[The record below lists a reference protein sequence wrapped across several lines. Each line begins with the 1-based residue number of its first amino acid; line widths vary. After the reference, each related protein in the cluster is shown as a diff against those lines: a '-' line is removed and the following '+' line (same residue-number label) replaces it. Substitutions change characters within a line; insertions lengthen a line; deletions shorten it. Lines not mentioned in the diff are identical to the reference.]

1 MTVVTE
7 FVPGPTPPSV
17 GGRFRRDPLMR
28 VLGGVTDASGWVLDR
43 SQSVQRRLNRRPRQL
58 PANADRHTVVV
69 LDKEIVTEDEHVVQ
83 ITLCAPTGNALPP
96 WHPGAHI
103 DVFLPSGRRRQYS
116 LCGDPRDVAE
126 YRIAVRRIPDGGG
139 GSIEL
144 HDLALGARIQISSPR
159 NAFYMAV
166 PGTGSPSTRLR
177 FIAGGI
183 GITPILPMLRLA
195 DRLQLDWTMLYTGR
209 HRASLPFLN
218 ELSVYQDRVTVRT
231 DDDNGLPDAA
241 ALLSGVDEHTAI
253 YACGPP
259 AMIATTRAGLP
270 AGSMTELHHERF
282 SAPTV
287 INGSTF
293 EVELTRSGET
303 VTVEADESA
312 LEAIRRVRPHLAYS
326 CQQGFCGTCVQ
337 RVLSGDV
344 EHRDQLLT
352 NLQHQDG
359 QMLICVSRAKGQR
372 LVLDL

>member
-1 MTVVTE
+1 MTSATE
-7 FVPGPTPPSV
+7 IVPGPTPPSI
-17 GGRFRRDPLMR
+17 GGRFHRDPLMR
-28 VLGGVTDASGWVLDR
+28 VLGGVTDASGWILDR

-58 PANADRHTVVV
+58 PNNVDRHTVVV
-69 LDKEIVTEDEHVVQ
+69 FDKKIVAEDEHVVQ
-83 ITLCAPTGNALPP
+83 ITLCAPTGTVLPA

-116 LCGDPRDVAE
+116 LCGDPSDVAE

-139 GSIEL
+139 GSIEM
-144 HDLALGARIQISSPR
+144 HDLTPGTQIQISSPR

-166 PGTGSPSTRLR
+166 PGAGSPSTRLR

-218 ELSVYQDRVTVRT
+218 ELSPYGERVTVRT
-231 DDDNGLPDAA
+231 DDEHGLPHAST
-241 ALLSGVDEHTAI
+241 LLAGVDERTAI
-253 YACGPP
+253 YACGPA
-259 AMIATTRAGLP
+259 AMIAATRAGLP
-270 AGSMTELHHERF
+270 TGSQAELHHERF

-287 INGSTF
+287 VNGTSF
-293 EVELTRSGET
+293 EIELARSGET
-303 VTVEADESA
+303 VTVEAEESA
-312 LEAIRRVRPHLAYS
+312 LDAIRRVRPHLTYS

-337 RVLSGDV
+337 RVLSGEV
-344 EHRDQLLT
+344 EHREQLLT

-359 QMLICVSRAKGQR
+359 QMLICVSRAEGQR